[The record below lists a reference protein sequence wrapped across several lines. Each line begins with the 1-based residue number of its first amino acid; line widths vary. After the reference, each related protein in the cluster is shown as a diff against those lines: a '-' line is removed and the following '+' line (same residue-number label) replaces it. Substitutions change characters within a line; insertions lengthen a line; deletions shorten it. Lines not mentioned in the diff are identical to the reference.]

1 MMCNLDKAMN
11 FYDQKKKRKEK
22 EEQKRKGK
30 KLVTL
35 VSSVL

>member
-22 EEQKRKGK
+22 EQKRKGK